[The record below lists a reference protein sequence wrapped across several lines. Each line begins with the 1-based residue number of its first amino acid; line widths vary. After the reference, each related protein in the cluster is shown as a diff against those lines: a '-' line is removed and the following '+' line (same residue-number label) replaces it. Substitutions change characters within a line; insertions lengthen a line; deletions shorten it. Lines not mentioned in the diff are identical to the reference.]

1 MPVSSL
7 GCSKGDSVPLRY
19 APGSGE
25 TGSDNPLSS
34 ARRTRPRR
42 RKVNCPFGARE
53 GALGYGAGRGVKV
66 RQSWTFT
73 GNFMRRTAVRLSC
86 LFCRRQNAAGD
97 CALCARKARRWRA
110 FLIAF
115 AAQTHKKSGRAPD
128 FLYSQRKKVSARE
141 LSDVRVLRSQNTDC
155 RKNEVFRQA

>member
-1 MPVSSL
+1 MPVRSP
-7 GCSKGDSVPLRY
+7 GCSKGDAVPLRY

-34 ARRTRPRR
+34 ARRTRPCR

-53 GALGYGAGRGVKV
+53 GALGYGTGRGVKV

-73 GNFMRRTAVRLSC
+73 ENFMRRTAVRLSC

-97 CALCARKARRWRA
+97 CALRARKARLA
-110 FLIAF
+110 CLSF
-115 AAQTHKKSGRAPD
+115 SPVG
-128 FLYSQRKKVSARE
+128 SRK
-141 LSDVRVLRSQNTDC
+141 LSDDSCSAKSKHRLSEKRSLSTGLTGFLLFSCPHDMIVL
-155 RKNEVFRQA
+155 K

>member
-1 MPVSSL
+1 MPVSSPAS
-7 GCSKGDSVPLRY
+7 SKGDAIVLSKGDAVPLRY

-53 GALGYGAGRGVKV
+53 GALGHVAGRGVKV

-73 GNFMRRTAVRLSC
+73 ENFMRRTAVRLSC

-97 CALCARKARRWRA
+97 CALRARKARLACLSFSPRGRKFPHGNFRA
-110 FLIAF
+110 
-115 AAQTHKKSGRAPD
+115 T
-128 FLYSQRKKVSARE
+128 
-141 LSDVRVLRSQNTDC
+141 RVLRSQNTYPWLCVVLSDGDC
-155 RKNEVFRQA
+155 LHRQSL

>member
-1 MPVSSL
+1 MPALSL
-7 GCSKGDSVPLRY
+7 GCSKGDAVPLRY

-86 LFCRRQNAAGD
+86 LFCQRQNAAGD
-97 CALCARKARRWRA
+97 CALCARKARLACLSFSPR
-110 FLIAF
+110 
-115 AAQTHKKSGRAPD
+115 GRKFPHGN
-128 FLYSQRKKVSARE
+128 FRTT
-141 LSDVRVLRSQNTDC
+141 RVLRGQNTKRSFSTGLTDFLLFSC
-155 RKNEVFRQA
+155 PHDMIVLK

>member
-1 MPVSSL
+1 MPALSPD
-7 GCSKGDSVPLRY
+7 CSKGDAVPLRY

-66 RQSWTFT
+66 RQSWAFT
-73 GNFMRRTAVRLSC
+73 ENFMRRTAVRLSC
-86 LFCRRQNAAGD
+86 LFFRRQNAAGD
-97 CALCARKARRWRA
+97 CALRARKARRWRA
-110 FLIAF
+110 FL
-115 AAQTHKKSGRAPD
+115 
-128 FLYSQRKKVSARE
+128 YSQREKVSAWK
-141 LSDVRVLRSQNTDC
+141 LSDDLCSAKSKHRLSEKRSLSTGLTGFLLFSCPHDMIVL
-155 RKNEVFRQA
+155 K